1 MALESATYIDGL
13 VVTNP
18 LGSDPLAGADDHL
31 RLIKSTLKSTF
42 PNITG
47 PVTATQGEL
56 SAPLPVGGIII
67 WSGAIADVPS
77 GWLLCD
83 GGSGTPDLRDRFVVG
98 AGLGYAVAATGGEA
112 TVALATANL
121 PVHSHPFSGSG
132 TTGDGG
138 AHTHS
143 VTDPGHVHPYT
154 VVTNRNGGGGGND
167 QYTNTTTA
175 NTVSAFTGISLVGA
189 PNHTHPV
196 TVSGTT
202 GDTGS
207 GTAHENRPP
216 YYALAYIMK
225 T

>member
-47 PVTATQGEL
+47 PVTATHGEL
-56 SAPLPVGGIII
+56 SATLPVGGIIL
-67 WSGAIADVPS
+67 WSGSLASIPV
-77 GWLLCD
+77 GWVLCD
-83 GGSGTPDLRDRFVVG
+83 GASGTPDLRDRFVVG
-98 AGLGYAVAATGGEA
+98 AGLGYAVGGTGGEA

-121 PVHSHPFSGSG
+121 PVHGHTFSGSG
-132 TTGDGG
+132 NTGDGG
-138 AHTHS
+138 AHSHGI
-143 VTDPGHVHPYT
+143 TDPGHVHSYT

-175 NTVSAFTGISLVGA
+175 STVSAFTGISLVGA